1 MERCRGADSRARR
14 NAADPN
20 RLTIKR
26 HAAPICHCEEAQPT
40 WQSREGSYDFAGNA
54 LLSDHILRDSHVAL
68 LLGMTNLGA
77 LRR

>member
-1 MERCRGADSRARR
+1 MRR
-14 NAADPN
+14 IASMAQGYQ
-20 RLTIKR
+20 
-26 HAAPICHCEEAQPT
+26 ICHCEEAQPT